1 MIMGPAPIIMIEEMS
16 FLLGIRYLSDMHYG
30 KHMELTMFRQDL
42 IMIGEKTKITCKGNH
57 GLWEQYRF
65 CDSAGFEKLPI
76 RHIGMTFHT

>member
-1 MIMGPAPIIMIEEMS
+1 
-16 FLLGIRYLSDMHYG
+16 
-30 KHMELTMFRQDL
+30 MFRQDL

-65 CDSAGFEKLPI
+65 CDSAGFEKQPI